1 MKIAYLSQESL
12 HSFVADM
19 CITVLE
25 EGAGRDSVVKASQAV
40 VDLGRHDEELDLII

>member
-12 HSFVADM
+12 HSFVADT

-40 VDLGRHDEELDLII
+40 VDLGRHDEELDLTI